1 MTKKTEAAA
10 LAVIENF
17 DLPVLSDDMAAA
29 MAEELD
35 GLQLSFP
42 RVKIP
47 SGGGLAFEVPG
58 DDPENPNT
66 EKEIV
71 GVIVDHHPVNAYWAD
86 KYAGGN
92 NPPDCSS
99 MDAKFG
105 VDQDGNRKPC
115 NSCPMNE
122 WGTAEDGRGKA
133 CKNMHRV
140 YILREGEMLPL
151 LLTLPPTSLKNISDY
166 LGLRIVSKG
175 LRSYG
180 VVSKVSLKKAQNAG
194 GINYSQAVFA
204 LAGKLAP
211 AQVSAMA
218 EYSQGIKV
226 LTRLLAVGADEYA
239 QTAGGDDDIDYG
251 DGDDDSE
258 VPF

>member
-1 MTKKTEAAA
+1 MATKNETTATA

-17 DLPVLSDDMAAA
+17 SLPVLSDGIGAA
-29 MAEELD
+29 MAEEME

-58 DDPENPNT
+58 DDPENPDAV
-66 EKEIV
+66 KELV

-86 KYAGGN
+86 KYAGAN

-99 MDAKFG
+99 MDGKVGLDA
-105 VDQDGNRKPC
+105 DGNRVPC
-115 NSCPMNE
+115 NSCQFNQ
-122 WGTAEDGRGKA
+122 WGSADDGRGKA
-133 CKNMHRV
+133 CKNMRRV

-151 LLTLPPTSLKNISDY
+151 LLTLPPTSLKNLSDY
-166 LGLRIVSKG
+166 IALRVVSKG
-175 LRSYG
+175 MRSYG
-180 VVSKVSLKKAQNAG
+180 VVTKVSLKKAQNAG

-211 AQVSAMA
+211 AQVTAMA
-218 EYSQGIKV
+218 DYSLGIKSM
-226 LTRLLAVGADEYA
+226 TRSIAIGDEGFVDS
-239 QTAGGDDDIDYG
+239 TTIDDDD
-251 DGDDDSE
+251 
-258 VPF
+258 VCF

>member
-1 MTKKTEAAA
+1 MATKKNETA

-17 DLPVLSDDMAAA
+17 ELPVLSGDMGQA
-29 MAEELD
+29 MAEEMD

-47 SGGGLAFEVPG
+47 SGGGLAFEIPG
-58 DDPENPNT
+58 DDPENPDT

-71 GVIVDHHPVNAYWAD
+71 GVIVDHHPVNAYWQD
-86 KYAGGN
+86 KYSGAN
-92 NPPDCSS
+92 NPPDCAS
-99 MDAKFG
+99 MDGKIG

-151 LLTLPPTSLKNISDY
+151 LLTLPPTSLKNLSDY
-166 LGLRIVSKG
+166 IALRVVSKG
-175 LRSYG
+175 MRSYG
-180 VVSKVSLKKAQNAG
+180 VVTKVSLKKAQNAG
-194 GINYSQAVFA
+194 GINYSQAVFS
-204 LAGKLAP
+204 LAGKLSP
-211 AQVSAMA
+211 DQTKAMA
-218 EYSQGIKV
+218 EYCQGIRSI
-226 LTRLLAVGADEYA
+226 TRQLAVQDDEYE
-239 QTAGGDDDIDYG
+239 QTGTSDD
-251 DGDDDSE
+251 E
-258 VPF
+258 FPF

>member
-29 MAEELD
+29 MAEEMD

-42 RVKIP
+42 RIKIP

-58 DDPENPNT
+58 DDPENPDA

-71 GVIVDHHPVNAYWAD
+71 GVIVDHHPVNAYWQD
-86 KYAGGN
+86 KYSGAN
-92 NPPDCSS
+92 NPPDCAS
-99 MDAKFG
+99 MDGKIG

-211 AQVSAMA
+211 DQVKAMA

-251 DGDDDSE
+251 DSDDDSE

>member
-17 DLPVLSDDMAAA
+17 ELPVLSDDMAAA

-58 DDPENPNT
+58 DDPENPDT

-86 KYAGGN
+86 KYAGAN

-99 MDAKFG
+99 MDGKVG
-105 VDQDGNRKPC
+105 MDQDGNRKPC

-151 LLTLPPTSLKNISDY
+151 LLTLPPTSLKNLSDY
-166 LGLRIVSKG
+166 IALRVVSKG
-175 LRSYG
+175 MRSYG
-180 VVSKVSLKKAQNAG
+180 VVTKVSLKKAQNAG

-218 EYSQGIKV
+218 DYSLGIKSI
-226 LTRLLAVGADEYA
+226 TRSVAIGDEEFVDS
-239 QTAGGDDDIDYG
+239 TTIDDDD
-251 DGDDDSE
+251 
-258 VPF
+258 VCF

>member
-17 DLPVLSDDMAAA
+17 ELPAVSGNMGAA
-29 MAEELD
+29 MAEEME

-58 DDPENPNT
+58 DDPENPDA
-66 EKEIV
+66 EKELV

-86 KYAGGN
+86 KYAGAN

-99 MDAKFG
+99 MDGKVG
-105 VDQDGNRKPC
+105 MDQDGNRKPC

-122 WGTAEDGRGKA
+122 WGTAEEGRGKA

-151 LLTLPPTSLKNISDY
+151 LLTLPPTSLKNLSDY
-166 LGLRIVSKG
+166 IALRIVSKG
-175 LRSYG
+175 MRSYG
-180 VVSKVSLKKAQNAG
+180 VATKVSLKKAQNAG

-211 AQVSAMA
+211 AQAAAMA
-218 EYSQGIKV
+218 EYSKGIKV
-226 LTRLLAVGADEYA
+226 LTRQLAVDADEYI
-239 QTAGGDDDIDYG
+239 QPAGGDDDVDYG
-251 DGDDDSE
+251 DSDD

>member
-17 DLPVLSDDMAAA
+17 ELPAVSGNMGAAL
-29 MAEELD
+29 AEEMD
-35 GLQLSFP
+35 GLTLTFP

-58 DDPENPNT
+58 DDPENPDT

-86 KYAGGN
+86 KYAGAN

-99 MDAKFG
+99 MDGKVGLDA
-105 VDQDGNRKPC
+105 DGNRVPC
-115 NSCPMNE
+115 NSCQFNQ
-122 WGTAEDGRGKA
+122 WGSADDGRGKA

-151 LLTLPPTSLKNISDY
+151 LLTLPPTSLKNLSDY
-166 LGLRIVSKG
+166 IALRVVSKG
-175 LRSYG
+175 MRSYG
-180 VVSKVSLKKAQNAG
+180 VVTKVSLKKAQNAG

-211 AQVSAMA
+211 AQVTAMA
-218 EYSQGIKV
+218 DYSLGIKSM
-226 LTRLLAVGADEYA
+226 TRSIAIGDEGFVDS
-239 QTAGGDDDIDYG
+239 TTIDDDD
-251 DGDDDSE
+251 
-258 VPF
+258 VCF

>member
-1 MTKKTEAAA
+1 MTKKTKAAA
-10 LAVIENF
+10 LAVIDNF
-17 DLPVLSDDMAAA
+17 ELPAVSGNMGAA
-29 MAEELD
+29 MAEEME

-58 DDPENPNT
+58 DDPENPDT
-66 EKEIV
+66 EKEII

-86 KYAGGN
+86 KYAGAN

-99 MDAKFG
+99 MDGKIG
-105 VDQDGNRKPC
+105 LDDGGDRVPC
-115 NSCPMNE
+115 NSCQYNQ
-122 WGTAEDGRGKA
+122 WGSAEDGRGKA

-151 LLTLPPTSLKNISDY
+151 LLTLPPTSLKNLSDY
-166 LGLRIVSKG
+166 IALRVVSKG

-180 VVSKVSLKKAQNAG
+180 VVTKVALKKAQNTG
-194 GINYSQAVFA
+194 GISYSQAVFA

-211 AQVSAMA
+211 AQVTAMA
-218 EYSQGIKV
+218 DYSLGIKSM
-226 LTRLLAVGADEYA
+226 TRQLAVGDEGFIEA
-239 QTAGGDDDIDYG
+239 AAGEDDDC
-251 DGDDDSE
+251 
-258 VPF
+258 F

>member
-1 MTKKTEAAA
+1 MAKNNEVAKVDYSLPAVGGAMGEA
-10 LAVIENF
+10 F
-17 DLPVLSDDMAAA
+17 
-29 MAEELD
+29 AEEMD
-35 GLQLSFP
+35 GLTLSFP

-58 DDPENPNT
+58 DDPENPDA
-66 EKEIV
+66 EKELV

-86 KYAGGN
+86 KYAGAN

-99 MDAKFG
+99 MDGKVG
-105 VDQDGNRKPC
+105 MDQDGNRKPC

-133 CKNMHRV
+133 CKNMHRL
-140 YILREGEMLPL
+140 YIIREGEMLPL
-151 LLTLPPTSLKNISDY
+151 LLTLPPTSLKNLSDY
-166 LGLRIVSKG
+166 IALRIVSKG
-175 LRSYG
+175 MRSYG
-180 VVSKVSLKKAQNAG
+180 VVTKVSLKKAQNAG

-204 LAGKLAP
+204 VAGTLAP
-211 AQVSAMA
+211 EQVAAMS

-226 LTRLLAVGADEYA
+226 LTRQLAIQADEYK
-239 QTAGGDDDIDYG
+239 QTGTSDAGIDYG
-251 DGDDDSE
+251 ASDE